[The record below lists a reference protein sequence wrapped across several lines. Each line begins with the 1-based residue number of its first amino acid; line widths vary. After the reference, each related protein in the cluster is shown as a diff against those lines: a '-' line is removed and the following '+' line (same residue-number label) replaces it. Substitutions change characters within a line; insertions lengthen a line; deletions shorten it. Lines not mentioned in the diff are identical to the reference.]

1 MIHIDK
7 IDGYQIFTH
16 NPKAEDISD
25 AIKEI
30 LPTKGNKIKI
40 KLNPIK
46 QDTVE
51 EVSFEERCTE
61 YFQKNFEALAKE
73 TPIILPCK
81 EPEKFKEIVKAMEHW
96 CRKTNNS
103 SSSKGLVLHS
113 FSVVRHLEHFGFTR
127 EALKKSFKI
136 EQVSEAPVI
145 VVYNPQ
151 ENVFLLIR
159 NAESQDLAT
168 DIKLGLDDL
177 KMFILLFNDNLK
189 DSNMKVISLVVTDKE
204 DDLDKLQCPDCTN
217 NVLSLEIFKDPVIFE
232 NWWEDKS
239 LHFERETMENINSDY
254 INSFLAKITGTAA
267 STFIYGKYIPTM
279 TEKSGE
285 QMENLAVLLTREQ
298 MEIVYSQHKHVI
310 VRGGFGCGKTIIA
323 AAMLKKI
330 SESLKTDEKL
340 YYICYD
346 SRSEL
351 LEQVTQDAE
360 KKGVANVI
368 PFHNEEGRNLSEII
382 ESILEKNESSKK
394 INFIID
400 EYDGEDLDEPEAQR
414 LNQVFDESLK
424 KTFIFLIVQPIGKE
438 RIVNDVKQKR
448 NRFELL
454 RDMKTYQLNRVM
466 RNSVEIHN
474 LVKLTTGILQKQ
486 QTVFFHEG
494 ENTMKSD
501 QKPYGLFSKILNIFR
516 KKKTV
521 MTVPELG
528 PDVTEGIPSKQ
539 GDPYD
544 YPENNSSVPKLEL
557 DEAKANPESV
567 RETPYEDPHEP
578 PEENS
583 RLPKLGLDEAQAVS
597 GSVKRTSRGGVQTIT
612 KFLFEAADETA
623 HKISSKKPAFFELW
637 KKSDFEKIISLI
649 GIFEKRNIKRG
660 NHVVLHF
667 DTGSNDIPDIFLFPF
682 THHFNMKEKVK
693 NKYEDFTSTKNSILV
708 CSYPTF
714 RGLEHPKI
722 TVVIDRDIYYV
733 QHYLVETLARCTS
746 DLYIVVLQNSAILTE
761 VTAKWKSNQAIRPF
775 EIKISKDNTQRE
787 NFEFQFARRA
797 NTEIINAKF
806 RGEYYKT
813 LGEKFAKLVAERKN
827 FESKKELEARKI
839 IEQRL
844 GFLEV
849 FFLVKSFVQHFEK
862 LKDVE

>member
-61 YFQKNFEALAKE
+61 YFQKNFEVLAKE

-81 EPEKFKEIVKAMEHW
+81 EPEKFKEIVKTMEHW

-113 FSVVRHLEHFGFTR
+113 FSVVKHLEHFGFTR
-127 EALKKSFKI
+127 EALKKSFRI
-136 EQVSEAPVI
+136 EQVSEALVI

-151 ENVFLLIR
+151 ENVLLLIR
-159 NAESQDLAT
+159 NAESQDLAS

-189 DSNMKVISLVVTDKE
+189 DSNMKLISLVVTDKE

-217 NVLSLEIFKDPVIFE
+217 NVLSMDIFKDPVIFE

-239 LHFERETMENINSDY
+239 LHFDRETMENINSNF

-279 TEKSGE
+279 TEKSDE

-382 ESILEKNESSKK
+382 KGILKKNENKKK
-394 INFIID
+394 INFIVD
-400 EYDGEDLDEPEAQR
+400 EYDGEDLDEVEAQR
-414 LNQVFDESLK
+414 LNNFFNGLLEQA
-424 KTFIFLIVQPIGKE
+424 FIFLIVQPIGKE
-438 RIVNDVKQKR
+438 RIVNNVEQKR

-454 RDMKTYQLNRVM
+454 RNMETYQLNRVM

-474 LVKLTTGILQKQ
+474 LVKLTTGVLHKQ
-486 QTVFFHEG
+486 QTVFFHEV
-494 ENTMKSD
+494 EKTMKSD
-501 QKPYGLFSKILNIFR
+501 QKPYILLSKISNIFR

-521 MTVPELG
+521 MTVPDLG
-528 PDVTEGIPSKQ
+528 PDVTGDVSSKQ
-539 GDPYD
+539 GDPCD
-544 YPENNSSVPKLEL
+544 YPENNSSIPQLEL
-557 DEAKANPESV
+557 DETKVNPESV
-567 RETPYEDPHEP
+567 RGIPYEDPHKH

-597 GSVKRTSRGGVQTIT
+597 RSVKKTSSGGVKTIT

-623 HKISSKKPAFFELW
+623 HKISSEKPAFFELW
-637 KKSDFEKIISLI
+637 KRSDFEKIISLI
-649 GIFEKRNIKRG
+649 AIFEERNIKRG
-660 NHVVLHF
+660 DHVVLHF
-667 DTGSNDIPDIFLFPF
+667 DTGTKEIPDIFLFPF

-746 DLYIVVLQNSAILTE
+746 DLYVVVLQNSAILAE
-761 VTAKWKSNQAIRPF
+761 VIAKWKSNKAIRAF
-775 EIKISKDNTQRE
+775 EIKISKDISQRE
-787 NFEFQFARRA
+787 NFEFQFTRRA
-797 NTEIINAKF
+797 NTEIIMAKF
-806 RGEYYKT
+806 RGEYCKT
-813 LGEKFAKLVAERKN
+813 LGEKFTKLITEHKSFEPKEKDEAK
-827 FESKKELEARKI
+827 KI
-839 IEQRL
+839 IEQR
-844 GFLEV
+844 
-849 FFLVKSFVQHFEK
+849 
-862 LKDVE
+862 

>member
-7 IDGYQIFTH
+7 IDGYQIFAH

-30 LPTKGNKIKI
+30 HPTKGNKIKI
-40 KLNPIK
+40 KLNPIR
-46 QDTVE
+46 QDTAE

-61 YFQKNFEALAKE
+61 YFQKNFEVLAKE

-81 EPEKFKEIVKAMEHW
+81 EPEKFKEIVKTMEHW

-103 SSSKGLVLHS
+103 SNSKGLVLHS

-136 EQVSEAPVI
+136 EQVSEVPVI

-168 DIKLGLDDL
+168 DIKFGLDDL
-177 KMFILLFNDNLK
+177 KMFILLFNDSLK
-189 DSNMKVISLVVTDKE
+189 DSNMKVISLIVTDKE

-279 TEKSGE
+279 TEKSDE

-330 SESLKTDEKL
+330 SEGLKTDEKL

-382 ESILEKNESSKK
+382 KSILKKNESSKK
-394 INFIID
+394 MNFIVD

-454 RDMKTYQLNRVM
+454 RDTKTYQLNRVM

-486 QTVFFHEG
+486 QTVFFHES
-494 ENTMKSD
+494 ENAMKSD
-501 QKPYGLFSKILNIFR
+501 QKPYGLFSKISNISR

-521 MTVPELG
+521 MALPNLG
-528 PDVTEGIPSKQ
+528 PDVTGEVPSKQ

-544 YPENNSSVPKLEL
+544 YPENNSSIPKLES
-557 DEAKANPESV
+557 DEAKVNPESV
-567 RETPYEDPHEP
+567 RGTPHEDPHEP

-649 GIFEKRNIKRG
+649 AIFEKRNIKRG

-667 DTGSNDIPDIFLFPF
+667 DTGSNDIPGIILFPF

-722 TVVIDRDIYYV
+722 TVVIDQDIYYV

-787 NFEFQFARRA
+787 NFEFQFTRRA

-827 FESKKELEARKI
+827 FESNKQLEARKI

-849 FFLVKSFVQHFEK
+849 FFFW
-862 LKDVE
+862 

>member
-61 YFQKNFEALAKE
+61 YFQKNFEVLAKE

-81 EPEKFKEIVKAMEHW
+81 EPEKFKEIVKTMEHW

-103 SSSKGLVLHS
+103 SNSKGLVLHS

-136 EQVSEAPVI
+136 EQVSEVPVI

-189 DSNMKVISLVVTDKE
+189 DSNMKLISLVVTDKE

-279 TEKSGE
+279 TEKSDE

-382 ESILEKNESSKK
+382 KGILKKNENKKK
-394 INFIID
+394 INFIVD
-400 EYDGEDLDEPEAQR
+400 EYDGEDLDEVEAQR
-414 LNQVFDESLK
+414 LNNFFNGLLEQA
-424 KTFIFLIVQPIGKE
+424 FIFLIVQPIGKE
-438 RIVNDVKQKR
+438 RIVNNVEQKR

-454 RDMKTYQLNRVM
+454 RNMETYQLNRVM

-474 LVKLTTGILQKQ
+474 LVKLTTGVLLKQ
-486 QTVFFHEG
+486 QTVCFHEV
-494 ENTMKSD
+494 ENTEKSD

-516 KKKTV
+516 KEKTV
-521 MTVPELG
+521 MTVPDVG

-544 YPENNSSVPKLEL
+544 YPENNSSIPKLEL
-557 DEAKANPESV
+557 DEAKVNPESV

-597 GSVKRTSRGGVQTIT
+597 GSVKRTSSGGVKTIT

-623 HKISSKKPAFFELW
+623 HKIRSEKPAFF
-637 KKSDFEKIISLI
+637 
-649 GIFEKRNIKRG
+649 
-660 NHVVLHF
+660 
-667 DTGSNDIPDIFLFPF
+667 
-682 THHFNMKEKVK
+682 
-693 NKYEDFTSTKNSILV
+693 
-708 CSYPTF
+708 
-714 RGLEHPKI
+714 
-722 TVVIDRDIYYV
+722 
-733 QHYLVETLARCTS
+733 
-746 DLYIVVLQNSAILTE
+746 
-761 VTAKWKSNQAIRPF
+761 
-775 EIKISKDNTQRE
+775 
-787 NFEFQFARRA
+787 
-797 NTEIINAKF
+797 
-806 RGEYYKT
+806 
-813 LGEKFAKLVAERKN
+813 
-827 FESKKELEARKI
+827 
-839 IEQRL
+839 
-844 GFLEV
+844 
-849 FFLVKSFVQHFEK
+849 
-862 LKDVE
+862 

>member
-61 YFQKNFEALAKE
+61 YFQKNFEVLAKE

-81 EPEKFKEIVKAMEHW
+81 EPEKFKEIVKTMEHW

-103 SSSKGLVLHS
+103 SNSKGLVLHS

-136 EQVSEAPVI
+136 EQVSEVPVI

-189 DSNMKVISLVVTDKE
+189 HSNMKLISLVVTDKE

-217 NVLSLEIFKDPVIFE
+217 NVLSMDIFKDTVIFE

-239 LHFERETMENINSDY
+239 LHFDRETMENINSNF

-279 TEKSGE
+279 TEKSDE

-360 KKGVANVI
+360 KKGVENVI

-382 ESILEKNESSKK
+382 NGILEKNESTKK
-394 INFIID
+394 INFIVD
-400 EYDGEDLDEPEAQR
+400 EYDGEDLDEVEAKR
-414 LNQVFDESLK
+414 LNDFFNGLLEQ
-424 KTFIFLIVQPIGKE
+424 TFIFLIVQPIRKE
-438 RIVNDVKQKR
+438 RIVNNFKQKR

-454 RDMKTYQLNRVM
+454 RNMEIYQLNRVM

-474 LVKLTTGILQKQ
+474 LVKLTTDVLQKQ

-494 ENTMKSD
+494 GNTIKID

-516 KKKTV
+516 KKETV
-521 MTVPELG
+521 MTVPKLG
-528 PDVTEGIPSKQ
+528 PDVTGEVPSKQ
-539 GDPYD
+539 GDPCD
-544 YPENNSSVPKLEL
+544 YPENNSSIPKLGS
-557 DEAKANPESV
+557 DKTTVNPGSV
-567 RETPYEDPHEP
+567 KETSYEDPHEP
-578 PEENS
+578 PEEKS
-583 RLPKLGLDEAQAVS
+583 RLPKLKLDEAQAVS
-597 GSVKRTSRGGVQTIT
+597 GSAKRTSSVGVKTVT
-612 KFLFEAADETA
+612 KFIFEAADETA

-637 KKSDFEKIISLI
+637 KRSDFEKILSLI
-649 GIFEKRNIKRG
+649 AIFEERKIKRG
-660 NHVVLHF
+660 DHVVLHF
-667 DTGSNDIPDIFLFPF
+667 NTGAKEIPDVFLFLF
-682 THHFNMKEKVK
+682 AHHFNITEKVT
-693 NKYEDFTSTKNSILV
+693 NKYEDFTSTEKSILV

-722 TVVIDRDIYYV
+722 TVIIDRDIYYV
-733 QHYLVETLARCTS
+733 HHYLVETLARCTS
-746 DLYIVVLQNSAILTE
+746 DLYVVVLQNSAILAE
-761 VTAKWKSNQAIRPF
+761 VIAKWKSNKAIRAF
-775 EIKISKDNTQRE
+775 EIKISKDISQRE
-787 NFEFQFARRA
+787 NFEFQFTRRA
-797 NTEIINAKF
+797 NTDIIMAKF
-806 RGEYYKT
+806 RGEYCKT
-813 LGEKFAKLVAERKN
+813 LGEKFTKLITEHKS
-827 FESKKELEARKI
+827 FEPKEKDEARKI
-839 IEQRL
+839 IEQR
-844 GFLEV
+844 
-849 FFLVKSFVQHFEK
+849 
-862 LKDVE
+862 